1 MPPRNYIVT
10 DAGAVVVANAA
21 TALPFPPVVS
31 GFPTGWTSAG
41 NNTCVP
47 EFDLE
52 IWANATVNLTL
63 ARLYGGISQ
72 PLVVADF
79 TFTAATTDIVTATA
93 HGLETG
99 DGPLFGTSSGTLP
112 AGLTL
117 ATGYYAIKIDANTF
131 YVATSRQNALAG
143 TRVDITGTGSGTHT
157 FADDSTTERVHWHSL
172 GLLGDAQDGAIGLTL
187 AQGYML
193 RCRHHPRVIAYAVS
207 ATLSA
212 ANATTVSIYPI
223 QSVQ

>member
-1 MPPRNYIVT
+1 M
-10 DAGAVVVANAA
+10 VVANGA
-21 TALPFPPVVS
+21 TVLPFPPTVF
-31 GFPTGWTSAG
+31 GFPERWTFGLES
-41 NNTCVP
+41 VP

-63 ARLYGGISQ
+63 TRLYGGIAQ

-99 DGPLFGTSSGTLP
+99 DGPLVPTNSGGALP
-112 AGLTL
+112 AGLTSG
-117 ATGYYAIKIDANTF
+117 ASYWVIKIDANTF
-131 YVATSRQNALAG
+131 YVATSLQLALAG
-143 TRVDITGTGSGTHT
+143 TRVDITGTGTGTHT
-157 FADDSTTERVHWHSL
+157 FADAATTERVHWHSF
-172 GLLGDAQDGAIGLTL
+172 GLLGDAQDGAIGLTST
-187 AQGYML
+187 QGYMI

-212 ANATTVSIYPI
+212 ANATFISLFPI
-223 QSVQ
+223 QEV